1 MSHPHELDKLQA
13 EAQRANVSD
22 IEAKTFMK
30 KNVILI
36 RAGTKIYSAVQTLS
50 THRISGAPIVD
61 AGDHIIGVISEYD
74 LLLQTALKDVLEPIS
89 YTKDIITISPET
101 KIRDIIIIFYKK
113 KLRWLPV
120 VGADKKVEGIVTRLD
135 VLNKLLSKGK

>member
-61 AGDHIIGVISEYD
+61 AGDRIIGVISEYD

-89 YTKDIITISPET
+89 YTKEIITISPET

-135 VLNKLLSKGK
+135 ILNKLLSKGK

>member
-1 MSHPHELDKLQA
+1 MSHPPELVKLQA

-36 RAGTKIYSAVQTLS
+36 RDGTKIYSAVQTLS
-50 THRISGAPIVD
+50 THRISGAPVVD
-61 AGDHIIGVISEYD
+61 AGDRLIGVISEYD

-89 YTKDIITISPET
+89 FTKEVITISPET